1 LFAKHIAP
9 LAKKPMPIKQPFN
22 PKPTAAIVLQVAPV
36 LITILVWL
44 RSCRHP
50 FFWDTIQLASRQAQ
64 WYYDQNFKYL
74 LLPDVIDSGHPSG
87 FGMYLAL
94 CWQGL
99 GQSLLVS
106 HLAILP
112 FVILILLGL
121 FRLSKIFNSY
131 LAWVFPLLVVIDP
144 VFLGQ
149 ISLVSPDVAL
159 FAFFVWGLLGIIEK
173 RSKLLL
179 FCSLVLAIISLRGM
193 MAVLALYFFQ
203 VVHDQN
209 SDWRRP
215 AHWLRSALPFI
226 PAGLLAL
233 AFLGYHAWA
242 KSWVGFH
249 SDSPWRESFT
259 VVGFK
264 GMLKNGFVL
273 AWRIADYGRVF
284 LVLAALGLAFKQF
297 NALKS
302 NPFFSLVLITF
313 FIQAPHFLLFQG
325 VSAHRYL
332 LPFLLALHLFFFQL
346 LIQSQLKTK
355 IKSILLGLIM
365 LGVASGNFWVY
376 PMGVAQ
382 GWDSTPAHWPHFAM
396 RKQVINYL
404 DQQGIPLET
413 VGTTFPEIGPLH
425 WRDLNARQD
434 GFSPLDLSKNE
445 YVYYSS
451 VMNDFSDE
459 DRTLLF
465 ETWAQVLT
473 LKKAGLRTILFKKP

>member
-1 LFAKHIAP
+1 M
-9 LAKKPMPIKQPFN
+9 KKVKSLRQPKQWPG
-22 PKPTAAIVLQVAPV
+22 TGAIIFGIAPV
-36 LITILVWL
+36 LITILIWL

-64 WYYDQNFKYL
+64 WYYDQHFKYL

-94 CWQGL
+94 CWSGF

-112 FVILILLGL
+112 FVILTLWGL
-121 FRLSKIFNSY
+121 FRLSKFFSSP
-131 LAWVFPLLVVIDP
+131 LGLFLPLLVALDP

-149 ISLVSPDVAL
+149 ISLISPDVAL
-159 FAFFVWGLLGIIEK
+159 LALFIWGLLGVVEK
-173 RSKLLL
+173 RSILLL
-179 FCSLVLAIISLRGM
+179 ICSIVLAMISLRGM
-193 MAVLALYFFQ
+193 MAVLVLYLFQ
-203 VVHDQN
+203 IIN
-209 SDWRRP
+209 IENRDWKKP
-215 AHWLRSALPFI
+215 AHWLRSALPFV

-249 SDSPWRESFT
+249 ADSPWRDSFT

-273 AWRIADYGRVF
+273 TWRIADYGRVF
-284 LVLAALGLAFKQF
+284 LVLAALWLAYKQF
-297 NALKS
+297 KSLRS
-302 NPFFSLVLITF
+302 NPFFPLAVITLLI
-313 FIQAPHFLLFQG
+313 QVPHFLLFQG

-332 LPFLLALHLFFFQL
+332 LPFFLALQLFFFML
-346 LIQSQLKTK
+346 LKQSQLKTK
-355 IKSILLGLIM
+355 VKSIILGLVI
-365 LGVASGNFWVY
+365 LGMASGNFWVY
-376 PMGVAQ
+376 PSGIAQ
-382 GWDSTPAHWPHFAM
+382 GWDSTPAHWPHFAL
-396 RKQVINYL
+396 RKEVIGYL

-434 GFSPLDLSKNE
+434 GFSPLNLAQNE

-459 DRTLLF
+459 DRKLLF
-465 ETWAQVLT
+465 ETWTRVLT
-473 LKKAGLRTILFKKP
+473 LKKAGLRNILFKKP

>member
-1 LFAKHIAP
+1 MKKAKS
-9 LAKKPMPIKQPFN
+9 LRL
-22 PKPTAAIVLQVAPV
+22 PKEWPGTGAILLGIAPV
-36 LITILVWL
+36 LITIAIWL

-64 WYYDQNFKYL
+64 WYYDQHFKYL

-106 HLAILP
+106 HLAIVP
-112 FVILILLGL
+112 FVVLILLGL
-121 FRLSKIFNSY
+121 FRLSKIFKGY
-131 LAWVFPLLVVIDP
+131 LAWGFPLLVVIDP

-159 FAFFVWGLLGIIEK
+159 FAFFIWGLLGLIE
-173 RSKLLL
+173 RRPKLLL
-179 FCSLVLAIISLRGM
+179 LCSLGLAIISLRGM

-203 VVHDQN
+203 VVQVQN
-209 SDWRRP
+209 GDWRKP
-215 AHWLRSALPFI
+215 GHWLRSTLPFI

-249 SDSPWRESFT
+249 VDSPWRESFT

-264 GMLKNGFVL
+264 GMLKNGIVL
-273 AWRIADYGRVF
+273 TWRIADYGRVF
-284 LVLAALGLAFKQF
+284 LVLAILGLAFKQF
-297 NALKS
+297 KALKS
-302 NPFFSLVLITF
+302 NPLFSLVLITLL
-313 FIQAPHFLLFQG
+313 IQVPHFLLFQG

-332 LPFLLALHLFFFQL
+332 LPFYLALHLFFFL
-346 LIQSQLKTK
+346 LLEQSQ
-355 IKSILLGLIM
+355 IKNKFKSMLLGLV
-365 LGVASGNFWVY
+365 LFGLVSGNFWVY
-376 PMGVAQ
+376 PSGIAQ
-382 GWDSTPAHWPHFAM
+382 GWDSTPAHCPHFAL
-396 RKQVINYL
+396 RKKVIQYL
-404 DQQGIPLET
+404 DQHDVPLEK

-425 WRDLNARQD
+425 WRDLNGRKD
-434 GFSPLDLSKNE
+434 GFSPLNLSKNE
-445 YVYYSS
+445 YVYFSS

-459 DRTLLF
+459 DRKLLF
-465 ETWAQVLT
+465 EKWTPVLT
-473 LKKAGLRTILFKKP
+473 LKKARLQTILFKKP

>member
-1 LFAKHIAP
+1 MKKARFLHLPKQWSETGAILLGIAP
-9 LAKKPMPIKQPFN
+9 VF
-22 PKPTAAIVLQVAPV
+22 
-36 LITILVWL
+36 ITIAVWL

-64 WYYDQNFKYL
+64 WYYDQHFKYL

-94 CWQGL
+94 CWQGF

-106 HLAILP
+106 HLAVLP

-121 FRLSKIFNSY
+121 FRLSKNFDGY
-131 LAWVFPLLVVIDP
+131 LVWVFPLLVGIDS

-159 FAFFVWGLLGIIEK
+159 FAFFIWGLVGVLEK
-173 RSKLLL
+173 RSGLLL
-179 FCSLVLAIISLRGM
+179 FCSIVLAIISLRGM
-193 MAVLALYFFQ
+193 MAVLALYLFQ
-203 VVHDQN
+203 VVNGQDGG
-209 SDWRRP
+209 WRRLG
-215 AHWLRSALPFI
+215 HWLRSTLPFI

-264 GMLKNGFVL
+264 GMLKNGVVL

-284 LVLAALGLAFKQF
+284 LVLAILGLAFKQLKT
-297 NALKS
+297 LKS
-302 NPFFSLVLITF
+302 NTFFPLVLITLL
-313 FIQAPHFLLFQG
+313 IQVPHFLLFQG

-332 LPFLLALHLFFFQL
+332 LPFYLALHLFFCSL
-346 LIQSQLKTK
+346 LEQSQVKSKTK
-355 IKSILLGLIM
+355 SIILGLV
-365 LGVASGNFWVY
+365 LFGLASGNFWIY
-376 PMGVAQ
+376 PPGIAQ
-382 GWDSTPAHWPHFAM
+382 GWDSTPAHWPHFAL
-396 RKQVINYL
+396 RKEVIEYL
-404 DQQGIPLET
+404 DRHDIPLDK
-413 VGTTFPEIGPLH
+413 VGTTFPEIGSLH
-425 WRDLNARQD
+425 WRDLNGRQD
-434 GFSPLDLSKNE
+434 GFSPLNLSQNE
-445 YVYYSS
+445 YVYFSS

-459 DRTLLF
+459 DRKLLF
-465 ETWAQVLT
+465 EKWTPVLT
-473 LKKAGLRTILFKKP
+473 LKKAGLKTILFKKP

>member
-1 LFAKHIAP
+1 MKKVKSLLQPKEWLGTGAILLGIAP
-9 LAKKPMPIKQPFN
+9 VF
-22 PKPTAAIVLQVAPV
+22 
-36 LITILVWL
+36 ITISVWL

-64 WYYDQNFKYL
+64 WYYDQHFKYL

-94 CWQGL
+94 CWRGF

-106 HLAILP
+106 HLAIIP
-112 FVILILLGL
+112 FVVLTLLGL
-121 FRLSKIFNSY
+121 FRLSKIFNSH
-131 LAWVFPLLVVIDP
+131 LARFFPLLVVIDP

-159 FAFFVWGLLGIIEK
+159 FALFIWGVLAVIEK
-173 RSKLLL
+173 RPKLLL

-203 VVHDQN
+203 LVSVEN
-209 SDWRRP
+209 RNWRKP
-215 AHWLRSALPFI
+215 GHWLRSALPFI
-226 PAGLLAL
+226 PAGVLAL

-249 SDSPWRESFT
+249 ADSPWRESFT

-284 LVLAALGLAFKQF
+284 LVLTTLWLGYKQF
-297 NALKS
+297 KVVKS
-302 NPFFSLVLITF
+302 IPFFALVVITLLIQ
-313 FIQAPHFLLFQG
+313 IPHFLLFQG

-332 LPFLLALHLFFFQL
+332 LPFYLALHLSFFML
-346 LIQSQLKTK
+346 LEQRQFK
-355 IKSILLGLIM
+355 IKVKSIILGLVM
-365 LGVASGNFWVY
+365 LGLAGGNFWVY
-376 PMGVAQ
+376 PSGIAQ
-382 GWDSTPAHWPHFAM
+382 GWDSTPAHWPHFAL
-396 RKQVINYL
+396 RKELVQYL
-404 DQQGIPLET
+404 DQQGIPLKT
-413 VGTTFPEIGPLH
+413 VGTTFPEIGPLY

-434 GFSPLDLSKNE
+434 GFSPLDLAQNE
-445 YVYYSS
+445 YVYFSS

-459 DRTLLF
+459 DRKLLF
-465 ETWAQVLT
+465 ETWTRVLT
-473 LKKAGLRTILFKKP
+473 LKKAGLSTILFKKP

>member
-1 LFAKHIAP
+1 MKKAKS
-9 LAKKPMPIKQPFN
+9 LLL
-22 PKPTAAIVLQVAPV
+22 PKEWPETGAILLGIAPV
-36 LITILVWL
+36 LITIAVWL

-64 WYYDQNFKYL
+64 WYYDQHFQYL

-106 HLAILP
+106 HLAMLP
-112 FVILILLGL
+112 FVVLILLGL
-121 FRLSKIFNSY
+121 FRLSKIFKGY
-131 LAWVFPLLVVIDP
+131 LAWEFPLLVVIDP

-159 FAFFVWGLLGIIEK
+159 FAFFTWGLWGVIE
-173 RSKLLL
+173 RRPKLLL
-179 FCSLVLAIISLRGM
+179 LCSLVLAIISLRGM

-203 VVHDQN
+203 VVQVQN
-209 SDWRRP
+209 GDWRKP
-215 AHWLRSALPFI
+215 THWLRSTLPFI

-233 AFLGYHAWA
+233 AFLGYHAST

-249 SDSPWRESFT
+249 ADSPWRESFT
-259 VVGFK
+259 VVGLK
-264 GMLKNGFVL
+264 GMLKNGIVL

-284 LVLAALGLAFKQF
+284 LVLATLGLAFKQF
-297 NALKS
+297 KALKS
-302 NPFFSLVLITF
+302 NPLFSLALITLL
-313 FIQAPHFLLFQG
+313 IQVPHFLLFQG

-332 LPFLLALHLFFFQL
+332 LPFYLALHLFFFSL
-346 LIQSQLKTK
+346 LEQSQLKSK
-355 IKSILLGLIM
+355 AKSIILGLV
-365 LGVASGNFWVY
+365 LFSLASGNFWVY
-376 PMGVAQ
+376 PSGVAQ
-382 GWDSTPAHWPHFAM
+382 GWDSTPAHWPHFAL
-396 RKQVINYL
+396 RKEIIVYL
-404 DQQGIPLET
+404 DQHGIPLEK

-425 WRDLNARQD
+425 WRDLNGRKD
-434 GFSPLDLSKNE
+434 GFSRLNLSQNE
-445 YVYYSS
+445 YVYFSS

-459 DRTLLF
+459 DRKLLF
-465 ETWAQVLT
+465 EKWTPVLT

>member
-1 LFAKHIAP
+1 M
-9 LAKKPMPIKQPFN
+9 KKVRSLHQPKQWSG
-22 PKPTAAIVLQVAPV
+22 TGAIIFGIAPV

-64 WYYDQNFKYL
+64 WYYDQHFKYL

-94 CWQGL
+94 CWRGF

-106 HLAILP
+106 HLAILS

-121 FRLSKIFNSY
+121 FRLSKILSHPLGLF
-131 LAWVFPLLVVIDP
+131 LPLLVVIDP

-149 ISLVSPDVAL
+149 ISLISPDVAL
-159 FAFFVWGLLGIIEK
+159 LAFFIWGLLGVIEK
-173 RSKLLL
+173 RAGLLL
-179 FCSLVLAIISLRGM
+179 LCSIILAIISLRGM
-193 MAVLALYFFQ
+193 MAVLVLYFFQ
-203 VVHDQN
+203 LVTVEN
-209 SDWRRP
+209 RNWRKP
-215 AHWLRSALPFI
+215 AHWLRSALPFV

-249 SDSPWRESFT
+249 ADSPWRESFT
-259 VVGFK
+259 VVGVK
-264 GMLKNGFVL
+264 GMLKNALVL

-284 LVLAALGLAFKQF
+284 LVLATFWLSYKQF
-297 NALKS
+297 KALKF
-302 NPFFSLVLITF
+302 NPFFPLVLITLL
-313 FIQAPHFLLFQG
+313 IQIPHFLLFQG

-332 LPFLLALHLFFFQL
+332 LPFYLALHLFFFQL

-355 IKSILLGLIM
+355 VKSIILGLVM
-365 LGVASGNFWVY
+365 LGLASGNFWVY

-404 DQQGIPLET
+404 DQQGIPLES
-413 VGTTFPEIGPLH
+413 VGSTFPEIGPLH
-425 WRDLNARQD
+425 WRDLNGRRD
-434 GFSPLDLSKNE
+434 GFSPLDLAQNE
-445 YVYYSS
+445 YVYYSG

-459 DRTLLF
+459 DRKLLF
-465 ETWAQVLT
+465 AKWTPVLS
-473 LKKAGLRTILFKKP
+473 LKKAGLTTILFKKP

>member
-1 LFAKHIAP
+1 
-9 LAKKPMPIKQPFN
+9 
-22 PKPTAAIVLQVAPV
+22 
-36 LITILVWL
+36 
-44 RSCRHP
+44 
-50 FFWDTIQLASRQAQ
+50 LASRQAQ

-106 HLAILP
+106 HLAIFP
-112 FVILILLGL
+112 FVILILSGL
-121 FRLSKIFNSY
+121 FRLSKIFNGY
-131 LAWVFPLLVVIDP
+131 FVWIFPLLVVIDP

-173 RSKLLL
+173 RAGLLL
-179 FCSLVLAIISLRGM
+179 LCSILLAIISLRGM

-203 VVHDQN
+203 LAYEEN
-209 SDWRRP
+209 RDWRNP
-215 AHWLRSALPFI
+215 GHWLRSALPFV

-249 SDSPWRESFT
+249 ADSPWRESFT
-259 VVGFK
+259 VVGVK
-264 GMLKNGFVL
+264 GMLKNALVL
-273 AWRIADYGRVF
+273 AWRVTDYGRVF
-284 LVLAALGLAFKQF
+284 LVLATLWLAYRQFKS
-297 NALKS
+297 LKS
-302 NPFFSLVLITF
+302 NPYFRLAVITLLI
-313 FIQAPHFLLFQG
+313 QLPHFLLFQG

-332 LPFLLALHLFFFQL
+332 LPLFLALYLFFFTL
-346 LIQSQLKTK
+346 LEQSQFK
-355 IKSILLGLIM
+355 IKVKSIILGLV
-365 LGVASGNFWVY
+365 LFGLASGNFWVY
-376 PMGVAQ
+376 PSRVAQ
-382 GWDSTPAHWPHFAM
+382 GWDSTPAHWAHFAM
-396 RKQVINYL
+396 RKEVISYL
-404 DQQGIPLET
+404 DQHDIPLES

-425 WRDLNARQD
+425 WRDLNTRQD
-434 GFSPLDLSKNE
+434 GFSPLDLSQNE

-459 DRTLLF
+459 DRKLLVKRW
-465 ETWAQVLT
+465 TPVLS
-473 LKKAGLRTILFKKP
+473 LKKAGLKTILFKKP